1 MKKWIFLC
9 LLLVCPYRL
18 WSYGLATDTLSAD
31 VMIDTEV
38 EIQSIGDR
46 LRSYVEDVEKLSRQV
61 GIVPERK
68 LKQVE
73 NSLSRLNAKHTLYC
87 QAQQLYI
94 AMDDSLMNLV
104 AQYQEMGQMVSDSI
118 QRQQQRFQW
127 LEDFNQAERFI
138 FSQDSAYQRLLKQSM
153 LLSQIEKTAPALE
166 KLKGQEQLLFADV
179 DAYFQK
185 AKVAAESTPALKKR
199 QAQLEE
205 KYIELK
211 NSSEKIQ
218 AAEYMPLLDRIKD
231 KLMGIA
237 AVGIILMFFNM
248 VVSKIQ
254 GYKKMRENAKQMEE
268 MLRKSKDDYPKI

>member
-1 MKKWIFLC
+1 
-9 LLLVCPYRL
+9 
-18 WSYGLATDTLSAD
+18 
-31 VMIDTEV
+31 MIDTEV

-46 LRSYVEDVEKLSRQV
+46 LRGYVEDVEKLSRQV
-61 GIVPERK
+61 GVVPERK

>member
-104 AQYQEMGQMVSDSI
+104 AQYQEIGQMVSDSI

-138 FSQDSAYQRLLKQSM
+138 FAQDSAYQRLLKQSM

-179 DAYFQK
+179 DAHFQK

-199 QAQLEE
+199 QTQLEE

-268 MLRKSKDDYPKI
+268 MLRKSKDNYPKI

>member
-1 MKKWIFLC
+1 MKGWVFLC
-9 LLLVCPYRL
+9 FILACPCRL
-18 WSYGLATDTLSAD
+18 WSYELEADTLSMD
-31 VMIDTEV
+31 GMVDTEA
-38 EIQSIGDR
+38 EIQSIGGI
-46 LRSYVEDVEKLSRQV
+46 LRGYVEEVEKLSLQV
-61 GIVPERK
+61 GVVPEKK
-68 LKQVE
+68 LKQIE
-73 NSLSRLNAKHTLYC
+73 SNLSKLNAKHSIYC

-104 AQYQEMGQMVSDSI
+104 AQYQEIGQIVSDSI

-127 LEDFNQAERFI
+127 LEDFDQAEHFI
-138 FSQDSAYQRLLKQSM
+138 FAQDSAYQHLLKQSV

-166 KLKGQEQLLFADV
+166 KLKGKEQLLFADI

-185 AKVAAESTPALKKR
+185 AKVASESTLALKKR
-199 QAQLEE
+199 QILLEG

-218 AAEYMPLLDRIKD
+218 AAEYKPLLERIKD

-248 VVSKIQ
+248 VISKIQ
-254 GYKKMRENAKQMEE
+254 GYKKMRENAKKMAEI
-268 MLRKSKDDYPKI
+268 LRKSNDDYPKI

>member
-138 FSQDSAYQRLLKQSM
+138 FAQDSAYQRLLKQSM

-179 DAYFQK
+179 DAHFQK

-199 QAQLEE
+199 QTQLEE

-268 MLRKSKDDYPKI
+268 MLRKSKDNYPKI

>member
-138 FSQDSAYQRLLKQSM
+138 FAQDSAYQRLLKQSM

>member
-46 LRSYVEDVEKLSRQV
+46 LRSYVEDVEKLSCQV

-138 FSQDSAYQRLLKQSM
+138 FAQDSAYQRLLKQSM

-268 MLRKSKDDYPKI
+268 MLRKSKDNYPKI

>member
-1 MKKWIFLC
+1 MKKWIFLY
-9 LLLVCPYRL
+9 LLLVCPCRL
-18 WSYGLATDTLSAD
+18 WPYGLATDTLSAD

-46 LRSYVEDVEKLSRQV
+46 LRGYVEDVEKLSRQV
-61 GIVPERK
+61 GVVPERK

>member
-1 MKKWIFLC
+1 MKGWVFLC
-9 LLLVCPYRL
+9 FILACPCRL
-18 WSYGLATDTLSAD
+18 WSYELEADTLSMD
-31 VMIDTEV
+31 GMVDTEA
-38 EIQSIGDR
+38 EIQSIGGI
-46 LRSYVEDVEKLSRQV
+46 LRGYVEEVEKLSLQV
-61 GIVPERK
+61 GVVPEKK
-68 LKQVE
+68 LKQIE
-73 NSLSRLNAKHTLYC
+73 SNLSKLNAKHSIYC

-104 AQYQEMGQMVSDSI
+104 AQYQEIGQIVSDSI

-127 LEDFNQAERFI
+127 LEDFDQAEHFI
-138 FSQDSAYQRLLKQSM
+138 FAQDSAYQHLLKQSV

-166 KLKGQEQLLFADV
+166 QLKGKEQLLFADI

-185 AKVAAESTPALKKR
+185 AKVASESTLALKKR
-199 QAQLEE
+199 QILLEG

-218 AAEYMPLLDRIKD
+218 AAEYKPLLERIKD

-248 VVSKIQ
+248 VISKIQ
-254 GYKKMRENAKQMEE
+254 GYKKMRENAKKMAEI
-268 MLRKSKDDYPKI
+268 LRKSNDDYPKI

>member
-138 FSQDSAYQRLLKQSM
+138 FAQDSAYQRLLKQSM

-268 MLRKSKDDYPKI
+268 MLRKSKDNYPKI

>member
-1 MKKWIFLC
+1 MKKWIFLY
-9 LLLVCPYRL
+9 LLLVCPCSL

-46 LRSYVEDVEKLSRQV
+46 LRGYVEDVEKLSRQV
-61 GIVPERK
+61 GVVPERK

>member
-179 DAYFQK
+179 DAHFQK

-199 QAQLEE
+199 QTQLEE

-268 MLRKSKDDYPKI
+268 MLRKSKDNYPKI

>member
-104 AQYQEMGQMVSDSI
+104 AQYQEIGQMVSDSI

-138 FSQDSAYQRLLKQSM
+138 FAQDSAYQRLLKQSM

-179 DAYFQK
+179 DAHFQK

-199 QAQLEE
+199 QTQLEE

>member
-1 MKKWIFLC
+1 MKGWVFLC
-9 LLLVCPYRL
+9 FILACPCRL
-18 WSYGLATDTLSAD
+18 WSYELEADTLSMD
-31 VMIDTEV
+31 GMVDTEA
-38 EIQSIGDR
+38 EIQSIGGI
-46 LRSYVEDVEKLSRQV
+46 LRGYVEEVEKLSLQV
-61 GIVPERK
+61 GVVPEKK
-68 LKQVE
+68 LKQIE
-73 NSLSRLNAKHTLYC
+73 SNLSKLNAKHSIYC

-104 AQYQEMGQMVSDSI
+104 AQYQEIGQIVSDSI

-127 LEDFNQAERFI
+127 LEDFDQAEHFI
-138 FSQDSAYQRLLKQSM
+138 FAQDSAYQRLLKQSV

-166 KLKGQEQLLFADV
+166 KLKGKEQLLFADI

-185 AKVAAESTPALKKR
+185 AKVASESTLALKKR
-199 QAQLEE
+199 QILLEE

-218 AAEYMPLLDRIKD
+218 AAEYKPLLERIKD

-248 VVSKIQ
+248 VISKIQ
-254 GYKKMRENAKQMEE
+254 GYKKMRENAKKMAEI
-268 MLRKSKDDYPKI
+268 LRKSNDDYPKI

>member
-46 LRSYVEDVEKLSRQV
+46 LRGYVEDVEKLSRQV
-61 GIVPERK
+61 GVVPERK